1 MSNVV
6 VTINERTYDLTCN
19 DGQEQHLRGLAAD
32 IARRVDE
39 LTKTVGQPGEA
50 RLLLMVGLLL
60 ADELADANAEIDRL
74 QRDHSRAAR
83 HRRGAPW
90 RPRSSGWQST
100 SRTLRRGSKQPKYLP
115 RAGLHGATGRLNPRG
130 QYLPLGSCPC
140 RDPGLGI
147 TAPTCVSRP
156 RWNHACHR
164 LRRLRPA
171 HFANRGPLGPRLLR

>member
-50 RLLLMVGLLL
+50 RLLLMVALLL

-74 QRDHSRAAR
+74 QREQGRIPAIDEDAVAASLERLAKHVQDIAAR
-83 HRRGAPW
+83 LEA
-90 RPRSSGWQST
+90 
-100 SRTLRRGSKQPKYLP
+100 
-115 RAGLHGATGRLNPRG
+115 A
-130 QYLPLGSCPC
+130 
-140 RDPGLGI
+140 
-147 TAPTCVSRP
+147 
-156 RWNHACHR
+156 
-164 LRRLRPA
+164 
-171 HFANRGPLGPRLLR
+171 

>member
-60 ADELADANAEIDRL
+60 ADELADANAEFDRL
-74 QRDHSRAAR
+74 QRDHSRAPAIDEGAVAASIERLAKHVQDIAAR
-83 HRRGAPW
+83 LEA
-90 RPRSSGWQST
+90 
-100 SRTLRRGSKQPKYLP
+100 
-115 RAGLHGATGRLNPRG
+115 A
-130 QYLPLGSCPC
+130 
-140 RDPGLGI
+140 
-147 TAPTCVSRP
+147 
-156 RWNHACHR
+156 
-164 LRRLRPA
+164 
-171 HFANRGPLGPRLLR
+171 

>member
-19 DGQEQHLRGLAAD
+19 DGQEQHLRGLASD

-74 QRDHSRAAR
+74 QRDHSRTPAIDEEAVAASLERLAKHVQDIAAR
-83 HRRGAPW
+83 LEA
-90 RPRSSGWQST
+90 
-100 SRTLRRGSKQPKYLP
+100 
-115 RAGLHGATGRLNPRG
+115 A
-130 QYLPLGSCPC
+130 
-140 RDPGLGI
+140 
-147 TAPTCVSRP
+147 
-156 RWNHACHR
+156 
-164 LRRLRPA
+164 
-171 HFANRGPLGPRLLR
+171 